1 MVIRMAY
8 HMLWLVFNRFSL
20 SFSIVDKFNQ
30 SMLLRRIQFLRQV
43 IRNFKTC
50 KVSFREL
57 TPIEI
62 EKQIV

>member
-1 MVIRMAY
+1 MRAARGREKDFNLMYYIIDN
-8 HMLWLVFNRFSL
+8 FNRSL
-20 SFSIVDKFNQ
+20 LQ
-30 SMLLRRIQFLRQV
+30 MGIQFFKAGYP
-43 IRNFKTC
+43 NFKTC